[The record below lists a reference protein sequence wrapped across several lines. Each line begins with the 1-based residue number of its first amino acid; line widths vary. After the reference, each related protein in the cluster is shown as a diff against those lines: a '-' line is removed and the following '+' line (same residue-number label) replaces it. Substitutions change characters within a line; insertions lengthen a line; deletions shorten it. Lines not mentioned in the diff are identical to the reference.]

1 MDNPPE
7 ADYPHIHR
15 SVATTA
21 FLEFYYIANLK
32 AATVRY
38 PFELVLLGRYCVTK
52 SLTELGYA
60 QFSRLVPPQNSGVQS
75 EYFIIPS
82 FLRILL

>member
-32 AATVRY
+32 AANR
-38 PFELVLLGRYCVTK
+38 PVTNPG
-52 SLTELGYA
+52 SSITDDNH
-60 QFSRLVPPQNSGVQS
+60 P
-75 EYFIIPS
+75 
-82 FLRILL
+82 